1 MILNGFRLWLMKPKR
16 SVNGFNLEKKSFVE
30 IELKP
35 S

>member
-1 MILNGFRLWLMKPKR
+1 MALDGFRLWLMRPKR
-16 SVNGFNLEKKSFVE
+16 SVNGINLEKKSFVK

>member
-1 MILNGFRLWLMKPKR
+1 MVRDGFRLRLMKPKR
-16 SVNGFNLEKKSFVE
+16 SVNGFNLEKKSFVK